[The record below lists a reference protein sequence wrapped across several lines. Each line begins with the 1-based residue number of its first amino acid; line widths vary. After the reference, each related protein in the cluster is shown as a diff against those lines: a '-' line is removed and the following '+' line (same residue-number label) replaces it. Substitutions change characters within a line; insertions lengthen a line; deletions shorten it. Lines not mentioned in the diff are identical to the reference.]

1 MKSSGRQALGKR
13 DFLYNVQ
20 TLRAV
25 IERKFQMEEKKPH
38 ESVRAV
44 ERALEILLAFQPG
57 DKELTV
63 AELLTRVNLSRPT
76 LYRLLNTLEQRGFLA
91 SEGEPQRFRLGSAVA
106 HLAHVWM
113 SDHSIADLAQPMLR
127 TLWEQTSET
136 VALFVPDGAWRICVA
151 EMESPQPLSFRR
163 GVGYREKLVLGAS
176 GRAILSQMQLTAD
189 ALRRY
194 VADPGQDLSPLLADI
209 ERIRT
214 QGYGMSR
221 HELIEGAVAVAAPF
235 FNGAN
240 QIAGSIC
247 IFGPSVRVTDE
258 RVAEFAELLKR
269 EARNLSQALGQHVV

>member
-1 MKSSGRQALGKR
+1 MN

-20 TLRAV
+20 TARTGRQ
-25 IERKFQMEEKKPH
+25 RKFQMEEKKSH
-38 ESVRAV
+38 ENVRAV
-44 ERALEILLAFQPG
+44 ERALEILLAFRPG

-76 LYRLLNTLEQRGFLA
+76 LYRLLNTLEQKGFLA
-91 SEGEPQRFRLGSAVA
+91 SEGEPQRFHLGSTVA

-127 TLWEQTSET
+127 NLWQETSET
-136 VALFVPDGAWRICVA
+136 VALFVPDGTYRVCVA

-176 GRAILSQMQLTAD
+176 GRTILSQMQLSAD
-189 ALRRY
+189 QLRRY
-194 VADPGQDLSPLLADI
+194 VSEPDHDLSALLSDI
-209 ERIRT
+209 ETIRA
-214 QGYGMSR
+214 QGYGTSR

-240 QIAGSIC
+240 QIAGSLC
-247 IFGPSVRVTDE
+247 IFGPSVRVTDT
-258 RVAEFAELLKR
+258 RVQEFAELLKR
-269 EARNLSQALGQHVV
+269 EARNLSQALGQHIA